1 MGISSCERPGSSLRP
16 GVRFR
21 VLVAILSLAIFAPRP
36 AGAASVTP
44 FSEGAFSGAIA
55 LEAVDGI
62 PANAELVVDGVPQDP
77 VSFLF
82 SISLA
87 PESAVLLDLGL
98 TAELFFQQPAPVAI
112 GWLPGDGVPAS
123 EPDSLTDVVD
133 FSSEQL
139 GYPAVVENRIAFGT
153 GPDWDGSFSG
163 GLYPGDAS
171 NLFFVAYERS
181 VAESISSFDLDLGG
195 ADSDPY
201 RPHALVYVPEPSSLL
216 LLAGGL
222 ALLGLRSR
230 RRAGA
235 RMCLGISFAQEEDRC
250 RSRIGADGS
259 CSGWRWRP
267 S

>member
-44 FSEGAFSGAIA
+44 FSADVFSGAIT
-55 LEAVDGI
+55 LEVVDGI

-98 TAELFFQQPAPVAI
+98 TAELFYQQPAPVAI

-123 EPDSLTDVVD
+123 EPDSLADVVD
-133 FSSEQL
+133 FSSEQQ
-139 GYPAVVENRIAFGT
+139 GVPGGVENRIAFGT
-153 GPDWDGSFSG
+153 ALDWEGGFSG

-181 VAESISSFDLDLGG
+181 VAESISSFNVDFGG
-195 ADSDPY
+195 VNFEPY
-201 RPHALVYVPEPSSLL
+201 
-216 LLAGGL
+216 
-222 ALLGLRSR
+222 RSR
-230 RRAGA
+230 R
-235 RMCLGISFAQEEDRC
+235 
-250 RSRIGADGS
+250 
-259 CSGWRWRP
+259 
-267 S
+267 